1 MSPEITFQDCTT
13 KEQVKRF
20 FENHAHERLVSNITP
35 ASDAELALRKLRQ
48 SNPFISQTDVLRP
61 DQKVLLRNVI
71 EENSMSWNLYCD
83 VLSVEQ
89 ILCVGW

>member
-1 MSPEITFQDCTT
+1 MSPEITFEDCTT
-13 KEQVKRF
+13 KEQLKRF

-48 SNPFISQTDVLRP
+48 SNPFISQTNVLRP
-61 DQKVLLRNVI
+61 DQNNVLRNII
-71 EENSMSWNLYCD
+71 EENSMSWDSYCD
-83 VLSVEQ
+83 VLTVEQ